1 MAETEIQFFKH
12 PKLNQIF
19 KQVLALTKNEV
30 VYIRDE
36 KNDTIHVLLPQQLI
50 EIRKAYKY
58 IYTSK
63 GERKIEA
70 IVFEYTT
77 KEIVI
82 YVNENN
88 QIEVD
93 TVVEEFGYCGE

>member
-1 MAETEIQFFKH
+1 MVETEIQFFKH

-30 VYIRDE
+30 VYVKDE
-36 KNDTIHVLLPQQLI
+36 KDDAIHVLLPQQLI

-63 GERKIEA
+63 GERKVEA
-70 IVFEYTT
+70 IALEYTT
-77 KEIVI
+77 KEITI
-82 YVNENN
+82 YVNENG

-93 TVVEEFGYCGE
+93 TQVEEFGYCGG